1 MVADKTKPTN
11 ILQLYKQKNT
21 MTKKNTG
28 GAILES
34 VPQVAP
40 PYHESGTEV
49 EFHKRSVL
57 T

>member
-1 MVADKTKPTN
+1 MAADKTKPTN
-11 ILQLYKQKNT
+11 IVQLYKQKNI

-28 GAILES
+28 EAILES

-49 EFHKRSVL
+49 DFQE
-57 T
+57 

>member
-1 MVADKTKPTN
+1 MAPDSKTYKHTTTLQTEEHNDKEN
-11 ILQLYKQKNT
+11 NAE
-21 MTKKNTG
+21 
-28 GAILES
+28 AILES

-49 EFHKRSVL
+49 EFHKRSIL